1 MILLLTGAGI
11 SQESGIAT
19 FRDSNGLWEKEKVED
34 VATPE
39 GFKRDPE
46 RVNRFYNGLR
56 AHLLGGTVSPNP
68 AHYALAKLEAEA
80 SEQIILVTQNID
92 NLHKRTGSKEVLHM
106 HGELLKA
113 YCPVCECPMYWDRD
127 ITHHDRCAVCGRVG
141 TLRPHIVWFGE
152 MPLCMEEIESALR
165 YCRLFVSIGTSSVVQ
180 PAAGFA
186 ARAKKNGTRII
197 ELNLEKAL
205 PDDTVDEGYYGKAS
219 EIVPA
224 WVESVLGTGARI
236 GLHN

>member
-19 FRDSNGLWEKEKVED
+19 FRDSNGLWEKERVED

-46 RVNRFYNGLR
+46 RVNRFYNSLR
-56 AHLLGGTVSPNP
+56 VHLLGGTVSPNP
-68 AHYALAKLEAEA
+68 AHYALAQLEAKA

-92 NLHKRTGSKEVLHM
+92 NLHERAGSKKVLHM

-127 ITHHDRCAVCGRVG
+127 IAQHDRCAVCGRVG
-141 TLRPHIVWFGE
+141 TLRPHVVWFGE
-152 MPLCMEEIESALR
+152 TPLCLEEIDDALR
-165 YCRLFVSIGTSSVVQ
+165 YCRLFVSIGTSSLVQ

-186 ARAKKNGTRII
+186 ARAKKNGARIV
-197 ELNLEKAL
+197 ELNLEKTL
-205 PDDTVDEGYYGKAS
+205 CDNIVDEGHYGKAS
-219 EIVPA
+219 KIVPT
-224 WVESVLGTGARI
+224 WVTESQLR
-236 GLHN
+236 